1 MLERFEIASDF
12 NRDFFNKKVSSRVT
26 LILFYFNTDL
36 FNSFGLIFHNDKML
50 FLYDMQTRAHRL
62 RLNL

>member
-12 NRDFFNKKVSSRVT
+12 NRDFFYKKVSSRVT